1 MWNTI
6 VCLLIGL
13 FAEVAPWDPALL
25 NPPPVPRARPVTM
38 PAEPSTL
45 VLALIGAGIFA
56 AFAGVQR
63 WRRVQPTKTTSAPQ
77 LREAAPEPRKRGAA

>member
-13 FAEVAPWDPALL
+13 FAEVARWDPALL

-45 VLALIGAGIFA
+45 VLALIGAGMLV
-56 AFAGVQR
+56 AFAGIQR
-63 WRRVQPTKTTSAPQ
+63 WRRGQLTKTTSAPQ
-77 LREAAPEPRKRGAA
+77 LQEVAPESRKRGAA

>member
-25 NPPPVPRARPVTM
+25 NPPPVPRARPVAI

-45 VLALIGAGIFA
+45 VLALIGVGFFA
-56 AFAGVQR
+56 AYVGVQR
-63 WRRVQPTKTTSAPQ
+63 WRRASTETESVSHAG
-77 LREAAPEPRKRGAA
+77 EAVAEPRRRGAA

>member
-13 FAEVAPWDPALL
+13 FAEVAPWDPASL
-25 NPPPVPRARPVTM
+25 NPPPVTRERPISL

-45 VLALIGAGIFA
+45 VLALIGAGMFI
-56 AFAGVQR
+56 AFAVTQR
-63 WRRVQPTKTTSAPQ
+63 RRHVSPMKTTSVPTW
-77 LREAAPEPRKRGAA
+77 REAAPEPQKRGAA

>member
-13 FAEVAPWDPALL
+13 FAEVAPWNPVSL
-25 NPPPVPRARPVTM
+25 NAPPVPRARPVAI

-45 VLALIGAGIFA
+45 VLALIGIGILA
-56 AFAGVQR
+56 AYAGVQR
-63 WRRVQPTKTTSAPQ
+63 WRRTPTETESVSHAG
-77 LREAAPEPRKRGAA
+77 EVAPEPRRRGAA

>member
-13 FAEVAPWDPALL
+13 FAEVAPWDPAAF
-25 NPPPVPRARPVTM
+25 NPPPAPRATPVTM

-45 VLALIGAGIFA
+45 VLALIGAGMLV

-63 WRRVQPTKTTSAPQ
+63 WRRVQPTKTTGAAQ
-77 LREAAPEPRKRGAA
+77 LRDAAPEPRRRGAA